1 MFWNPHQYWISVVPL
16 AWGIYSHMPGQASY
30 FKTLAFPASDCRF
43 DSSFYYHI
51 CNQYS
56 SILEQAMDD
65 ITPLTVDEGN
75 WLLETE

>member
-1 MFWNPHQYWISVVPL
+1 MGDLLPHD
-16 AWGIYSHMPGQASY
+16 MPGQASY

-51 CNQYS
+51 GNIYS

-65 ITPLTVDEGN
+65 IYSPLNCG
-75 WLLETE
+75 